1 MDKIELMREIVNGH
15 SYKEI
20 EGTIIDVQTA
30 NLIIKV
36 YEGLRSELK
45 DHFTS
50 QSIIKMAD
58 ISWKVYAKQQAR
70 A

>member
-1 MDKIELMREIVNGH
+1 MNKIELMREIVEGH

-20 EGTIIDVQTA
+20 EGTIVDVQTA

-36 YEGLRSELK
+36 YEGLGESNR
-45 DHFTS
+45 DHFAS
-50 QSIIKMAD
+50 QSIVKMAD
-58 ISWKVYAKQQAR
+58 ISWKLYAKQQAR